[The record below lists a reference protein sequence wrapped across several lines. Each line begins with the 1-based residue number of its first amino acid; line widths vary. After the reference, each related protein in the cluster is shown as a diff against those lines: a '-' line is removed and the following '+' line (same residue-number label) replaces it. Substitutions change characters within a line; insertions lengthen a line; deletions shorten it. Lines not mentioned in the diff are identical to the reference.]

1 MAEHVG
7 IKQDRRPVAANNEAK
22 PVILVV
28 ERVDVPQA
36 GVYRVVVGEDAPDKA
51 AVVFTSPR
59 EFAFQ
64 KE

>member
-1 MAEHVG
+1 M
-7 IKQDRRPVAANNEAK
+7 
-22 PVILVV
+22 ILVV